1 MTLVSATGIICDPR
15 FCRIRQERDKDI
27 SMPGSKIT
35 ARGRNGYFRVSE
47 IDAIVCMVESAQI
60 SVYSSRQG
68 KTPPVVI
75 TGPLENMLKMLDEI
89 RDALSSTK
97 QGNSTTIELSS
108 ECELGRERSM
118 VQLSSEDWI
127 EIYYALQTK
136 LNALVTGNYGEGDV
150 DCDIEKWKL
159 HLGSVIK
166 QIGDDAEHAIRL
178 GIAPVEITIK
188 SNARE
193 DCCPEC
199 GSDDITGSGSTET
212 DGRYYWTDPSC
223 NKCGSVWRQT
233 YVLFFEGSEI
243 LERR

>member
-1 MTLVSATGIICDPR
+1 
-15 FCRIRQERDKDI
+15 
-27 SMPGSKIT
+27 MPGLKIT

-47 IDAIVCMVESAQI
+47 IDAIVCMDESAQI
-60 SVYSSRQG
+60 SVYSSRHG

-75 TGPLENMLKMLDEI
+75 TGPLEHMLNMLDKI
-89 RDALSSTK
+89 RDALTSVK
-97 QGNSTTIELSS
+97 QGNTKTIRLPG
-108 ECELGRERSM
+108 ECRLGQQCSM
-118 VQLSSEDWI
+118 VQLSPEDWI

-136 LNALVTGNYGEGDV
+136 LNALETGTYGDSEM
-150 DCDIEKWKL
+150 DCDTEKWKL

-166 QIGDDAEHAIRL
+166 QIGADAEHAIRL
-178 GIAPVEITIK
+178 GIAPAENTIR
-188 SNARE
+188 SNTRE
-193 DCCPEC
+193 DCCPQC

-233 YVLFFEGSEI
+233 YVLSFHGSEI

>member
-1 MTLVSATGIICDPR
+1 
-15 FCRIRQERDKDI
+15 
-27 SMPGSKIT
+27 MPGSKIT

-47 IDAIVCMVESAQI
+47 INTIVCMDESAQI
-60 SVYSSRQG
+60 SVYSSRHG

-75 TGPLENMLKMLDEI
+75 TGPLENMLKMLD
-89 RDALSSTK
+89 RTKDALTSMK
-97 QGNSTTIELSS
+97 QGDSKTIKLSS

-118 VQLSSEDWI
+118 VQLSQEDWI

-136 LNALVTGNYGEGDV
+136 LNAFVTGNYGEGDV
-150 DCDIEKWKL
+150 DCDIEKWKS

-166 QIGDDAEHAIRL
+166 EIGDDAEHAIRL
-178 GIAPVEITIK
+178 GIAPVENTIR
-188 SNARE
+188 SNTRE

-212 DGRYYWTDPSC
+212 DGRYHWTDPSC

-233 YVLFFEGSEI
+233 YVLSFEGSEI